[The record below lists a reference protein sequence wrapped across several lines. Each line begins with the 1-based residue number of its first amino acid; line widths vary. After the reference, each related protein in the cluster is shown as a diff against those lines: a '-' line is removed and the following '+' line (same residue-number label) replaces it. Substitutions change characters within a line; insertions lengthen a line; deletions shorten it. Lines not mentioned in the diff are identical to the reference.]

1 MELYKALIRFS
12 IAPMLVAAA
21 TLAQAAQLSTDARS
35 AIPHDVQ
42 QLVVID
48 YRAMQNS
55 TSAMAL
61 RNQVEPPELKEFE
74 DALAKSGLNDNND
87 VDVLAFALFRTSPA
101 NSSNLDTVGVA
112 QGQFDTEDVVANFR
126 KKKVKPQMVRQNSIW
141 PMGRTGMVLCF
152 VDPSTMIFG
161 GTDAVKKALD
171 ARDGYT
177 QSMLTNNPI
186 MSAMQSVDSED
197 LWSIL
202 DSEGTQTMMRQV
214 LGQAGGLTDFDSIK
228 KRLQESYYSMD
239 FAHGVHFNLTIVTGD
254 TITAATMSSLLTAAI
269 LLRKT
274 TGGTDAEKQ
283 ALSDTSVSSNSGQLA
298 INFAASDTEFR
309 SLLESP
315 LFKDMVHD

>member
-1 MELYKALIRFS
+1 MLKALIRFS
-12 IAPMLVAAA
+12 VVPVLLAAA
-21 TLAQAAQLSTDARS
+21 SLAQAAQLSTDARS

-55 TSAMAL
+55 NSAMAL
-61 RNQVEPPELKEFE
+61 RDQVMPPELKQFE
-74 DALAKSGLNDNND
+74 QALMKSGLNDNHD
-87 VDVLAFALFRTSPA
+87 VDVLAFALFRPSP
-101 NSSNLDTVGVA
+101 SSSALDTVGIA
-112 QGQFDTEDVVANFR
+112 QGQFDTEDIVANFR
-126 KKKVKPQMVRQNSIW
+126 KQKFKPQTLRSNNIW
-141 PMGRTGMVLCF
+141 PLGRSGMVLCF

-161 GTDAVKKALD
+161 GNDAVKKALD
-171 ARDGYT
+171 ARDGYA
-177 QSMLTNNPI
+177 QSMLTNDPM

-197 LWSIL
+197 LWSLL
-202 DSEGTQTMMRQV
+202 DSQGTQTMMRQV
-214 LGQAGGLTDFDSIK
+214 LGQAGGLTDFDTVK

-239 FAHGVHFNLTIVTGD
+239 FEHGVHFNLTIVTGD

-283 ALSDTSVSSNSGQLA
+283 ALSDTTVTSNSGQLA

-309 SLLESP
+309 SLLQSP
-315 LFKDMVHD
+315 LFRDMVHD

>member
-1 MELYKALIRFS
+1 MELFKTLIKFS

-61 RNQVEPPELKEFE
+61 RQQVEPPELKEFE
-74 DALAKSGLNDNND
+74 DALAKSGLNGNND
-87 VDVLAFALFRTSPA
+87 VDVLAFVLFRTSPA
-101 NSSNLDTVGVA
+101 NSTNLDTVGIA
-112 QGQFDTEDVVANFR
+112 QGQFDTEDVIANFH

-171 ARDGYT
+171 ARDGYA

-228 KRLQESYYSMD
+228 KRLEESYYSMD

-298 INFAASDTEFR
+298 INFAASDSEFR

>member
-1 MELYKALIRFS
+1 MELLKALIRFS
-12 IAPMLVAAA
+12 VIPVLLAAA
-21 TLAQAAQLSTDARS
+21 SLAQAAQLSTDARS

-61 RNQVEPPELKEFE
+61 RDQVMPPELKQFE
-74 DALAKSGLNDNND
+74 QALLKSGLNGNHD
-87 VDVLAFALFRTSPA
+87 VDVLAFALFRPSP
-101 NSSNLDTVGVA
+101 SSSALDTVGIA
-112 QGQFDTEDVVANFR
+112 QGQFDTEDIVASFR
-126 KKKVKPQMVRQNSIW
+126 KQKFKPQTLRANNIW
-141 PMGRTGMVLCF
+141 PLGRSGMVLCF
-152 VDPSTMIFG
+152 VDPSTMVFG
-161 GTDAVKKALD
+161 GNDAVKKALD

-177 QSMLTNNPI
+177 QSMLTNGPM

-202 DSEGTQTMMRQV
+202 DSQGTQTMMRQV
-214 LGQAGGLTDFDSIK
+214 LGQAGGLTDFDTVK
-228 KRLQESYYSMD
+228 KRLQESYYSMG
-239 FAHGVHFNLTIVTGD
+239 FEHGVNFNLTIVTGD
-254 TITAATMSSLLTAAI
+254 TFTAATMSSLLTAAI

-283 ALSDTSVSSNSGQLA
+283 ALSDTTVSSNSGQLA

-309 SLLESP
+309 SLLQSP
-315 LFKDMVHD
+315 LFRDMVHD

>member
-1 MELYKALIRFS
+1 MELVRAFIKFA

-61 RNQVEPPELKEFE
+61 RNQVEPPELKQFE
-74 DALAKSGLNDNND
+74 DALGKSGLNDNDD
-87 VDVLAFALFRTSPA
+87 VDLLAFALFRTAPSG
-101 NSSNLDTVGVA
+101 NSLDTVGIA
-112 QGQFDTEDVVANFR
+112 QGQFDIEDVLANFR
-126 KKKVKPQMVRQNSIW
+126 KQKVKPQMLRQNSIW
-141 PMGRTGMVLCF
+141 PMARSGMVLCF

-171 ARDGYT
+171 ARDGYS
-177 QSMLTNNPI
+177 QSMLTNNAM
-186 MSAMQSVDSED
+186 MSAMHSVESED

-202 DSEGTQTMMRQV
+202 DGEGTQTMMRQV
-214 LGQAGGLTDFDSIK
+214 LGQAGGLADFDTIK

-239 FAHGVHFNLTIVTGD
+239 FEHGVHFNLTIVTGD

-283 ALSDTSVSSNSGQLA
+283 ALSDTTVSSNSGQLA
-298 INFAASDTEFR
+298 IDFAASDTEFR

>member
-1 MELYKALIRFS
+1 MELLKALIKFS
-12 IAPMLVAAA
+12 IAPMLMAAA

-55 TSAMAL
+55 PSAMAL
-61 RNQVEPPELKEFE
+61 RDQVEPPELKEFE
-74 DALAKSGLNDNND
+74 EALAKSGLNGNND
-87 VDVLAFALFRTSPA
+87 VDVLAFALFRTSPS
-101 NSSNLDTVGVA
+101 NSSSLDTVGIA

-126 KKKVKPQMVRQNSIW
+126 KQRVKPQTLRQNNIW

-161 GTDAVKKALD
+161 GTDAVKEALN

-177 QSMLTNNPI
+177 PSMLTNSGV

-202 DSEGTQTMMRQV
+202 DGEGTQTMMKQV
-214 LGQAGGLTDFDSIK
+214 LGQAGGLTDFDTVK

-239 FAHGVHFNLTIVTGD
+239 FEHGVHFNLTIVTGD

-274 TGGTDAEKQ
+274 TGGSDAEKQ
-283 ALSDTSVSSNSGQLA
+283 ALSDTSVSSSSGQLA

-309 SLLESP
+309 SLLQSP
-315 LFKDMVHD
+315 LFRDMVHD

>member
-1 MELYKALIRFS
+1 LALLKKLIGFS
-12 IAPMLVAAA
+12 VVPVLLATA
-21 TLAQAAQLSTDARS
+21 TLAHAAQLSTDARS

-61 RNQVEPPELKEFE
+61 RDQVMPPELKQFE
-74 DALAKSGLNDNND
+74 EALTKSGLNDNHD
-87 VDVLAFALFRTSPA
+87 VDLLAFALFRNSP
-101 NSSNLDTVGVA
+101 SNNGGVDTVGIA
-112 QGQFDTEDVVANFR
+112 QGQFDVEDVVANFR
-126 KKKVKPQMVRQNSIW
+126 KQKVKPRVVRQNSMW
-141 PMGRTGMVLCF
+141 PMSRSGMVLCF

-161 GTDAVKKALD
+161 SSDAVKKALD
-171 ARDGYT
+171 ARDGLA
-177 QSMLTNNPI
+177 QSILTNNPI

-214 LGQAGGLTDFDSIK
+214 LGQAGGVADFDTVK
-228 KRLQESYYSMD
+228 KRLGESYYSMD
-239 FAHGVHFNLTIVTGD
+239 FEHGVHFNLTIVTGD

-274 TGGTDAEKQ
+274 TGGTAAEKQ

-298 INFAASDTEFR
+298 INFAASDAEFR
-309 SLLESP
+309 SLLQSP
-315 LFKDMVHD
+315 LFKDMMHD

>member
-1 MELYKALIRFS
+1 MELLKGLIKVS
-12 IAPMLVAAA
+12 IAPLLLAAA

-61 RNQVEPPELKEFE
+61 RDQVEPPELKQFE
-74 DALAKSGLNDNND
+74 EALAKSGLNDNHD
-87 VDVLAFALFRTSPA
+87 VDLLAFALFRPSP
-101 NSSNLDTVGVA
+101 SGSELDTVGVA
-112 QGQFDTEDVVANFR
+112 QGQFDAEDVTATFR
-126 KKKVKPQMVRQNSIW
+126 KQKVKPQVVRQNNIW
-141 PMGRTGMVLCF
+141 PMGRSGMVLCF

-161 GTDAVKKALD
+161 GSDAVKKALD
-171 ARDGYT
+171 SRDGYT
-177 QSMLTNNPI
+177 PSMLTNNPM
-186 MSAMQSVDSED
+186 MSAMQSVDTQD

-202 DSEGTQTMMRQV
+202 DAEGTQTMMKQV
-214 LGQAGGLTDFDSIK
+214 LGQAGGLADFDTVK
-228 KRLQESYYSMD
+228 KRLQESYYSMG
-239 FAHGVHFNLTIVTGD
+239 FEHGVQFNLTIVTGD
-254 TITAATMSSLLTAAI
+254 TMTAATMSSLLTAAI

-274 TGGTDAEKQ
+274 TGGSDAEKQ
-283 ALSDTSVSSNSGQLA
+283 ALSDTTVTSNSGQLA
-298 INFAASDTEFR
+298 INFAASDAEFR

>member
-1 MELYKALIRFS
+1 MELLKSLIRFS
-12 IAPMLVAAA
+12 VAPLLVAAA

-61 RNQVEPPELKEFE
+61 RDQVEPPELKQFE
-74 DALAKSGLNDNND
+74 EALTKSGLNDNHD
-87 VDVLAFALFRTSPA
+87 VDLLAFALFRPKPSG
-101 NSSNLDTVGVA
+101 NELDTVGIA
-112 QGQFDTEDVVANFR
+112 QGQFDTEDVIANFR
-126 KKKVKPQMVRQNSIW
+126 KQRVKPQLLRQNNIW

-161 GTDAVKKALD
+161 GNDAVKKALD
-171 ARDGYT
+171 ARDGYG
-177 QSMLTNNPI
+177 QNLLTNNPI
-186 MSAMQSVDSED
+186 MSAMQSVDSQD

-202 DSEGTQTMMRQV
+202 DGEGTQTMMRQV
-214 LGQAGGLTDFDSIK
+214 LGQAGGLADFDSIK
-228 KRLQESYYSMD
+228 KRLQQSYYSMD

-283 ALSDTSVSSNSGQLA
+283 ALSDTTVSSNSGQLA
-298 INFAASDTEFR
+298 INFAASDAEFR
-309 SLLESP
+309 SLLQSP
-315 LFKDMVHD
+315 LFKDMVRD